1 MFGREFGASVFTF
14 ILGRRLLKQ
23 VAIMEVERP
32 QLPGRDV
39 DLEEFS
45 KELSYPSE
53 REEGRR
59 V

>member
-23 VAIMEVERP
+23 VAILEVERP

-45 KELSYPSE
+45 KELSYLSE